1 MIKKNLV
8 IIPARKGSKRIKD
21 KNLVKVLNKPL
32 VLWTIN
38 FAKKLKKKNYDLVV
52 SSDCEKIKKICN
64 KENVLFIKR
73 PKKLSNDH
81 TSMHEVIFNAIKNLN
96 KDYEYIILL
105 QPTSP
110 LRKLDLISKSIRIL
124 NLKRNF
130 DSLTHLAKNRS
141 FTGKIINN
149 RWVPDYHSK
158 RRSQDINDKFLPTG
172 NLYVYRSFLY
182 KNKIKFPK
190 KTYGLI
196 SDNEKWVDI
205 DNQEDLILLNFY
217 LTKKQNRKILLKS

>member
-81 TSMHEVIFNAIKNLN
+81 ASMHDVIFNTIK
-96 KDYEYIILL
+96 
-105 QPTSP
+105 TFVTW
-110 LRKLDLISKSIRIL
+110 R
-124 NLKRNF
+124 
-130 DSLTHLAKNRS
+130 AKPH
-141 FTGKIINN
+141 T
-149 RWVPDYHSK
+149 
-158 RRSQDINDKFLPTG
+158 
-172 NLYVYRSFLY
+172 
-182 KNKIKFPK
+182 
-190 KTYGLI
+190 
-196 SDNEKWVDI
+196 
-205 DNQEDLILLNFY
+205 
-217 LTKKQNRKILLKS
+217 